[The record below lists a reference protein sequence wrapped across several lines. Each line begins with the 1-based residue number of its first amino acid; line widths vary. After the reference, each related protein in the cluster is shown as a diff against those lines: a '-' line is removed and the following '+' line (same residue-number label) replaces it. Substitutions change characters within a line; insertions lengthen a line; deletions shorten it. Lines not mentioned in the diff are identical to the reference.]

1 MGGTAVHHVHQ
12 LVYCHS
18 SKRWHAYK
26 DEAYCCPIHCGDS
39 ICIRVKDRY
48 FLARVER
55 DTQWYLLINNINS
68 GFIPNRNMTPSY
80 YFSSYHKPCS
90 SGACFVM
97 AKSNSRRQCRWRN
110 QNIPV
115 IFGSYITDKD
125 RD

>member
-55 DTQWYLLINNINS
+55 DTQWYLLIED
-68 GFIPNRNMTPSY
+68 
-80 YFSSYHKPCS
+80 
-90 SGACFVM
+90 
-97 AKSNSRRQCRWRN
+97 
-110 QNIPV
+110 
-115 IFGSYITDKD
+115 DKFRLHPKQKYD
-125 RD
+125 AILLF

>member
-1 MGGTAVHHVHQ
+1 MV
-12 LVYCHS
+12 
-18 SKRWHAYK
+18 
-26 DEAYCCPIHCGDS
+26 
-39 ICIRVKDRY
+39 
-48 FLARVER
+48 RVER
-55 DTQWYLLINNINS
+55 DTQWYLLIHDDK
-68 GFIPNRNMTPSY
+68 FRLHPKQKYDASY

-97 AKSNSRRQCRWRN
+97 AKSNSRRQCRLRK